1 MAENKKSFKLYTDQK
16 IFVDQLPDEL
26 AGRMFKHLF
35 QYVTDE
41 NPIEDDLLLK
51 LAFAPIKR
59 QLKHDLKKYSK
70 IVERNRINGKKGG
83 RNPNNPMGSFG
94 LKKNPN
100 KADKDKD
107 KDKEDKKGFLGPNIP
122 FKNFWE
128 MYGKKEGFNYTE
140 GYWNNLDPET
150 QKEIMNFLPKYI
162 ASKPNPR
169 YRKKPENFL
178 IDEAWKDELPE
189 MDLSEIKDKT
199 DPRFKLLTRDEK
211 IKWIK
216 LNIKF

>member
-1 MAENKKSFKLYTDQK
+1 MIKKPTKRYGFNFLRSYFDVLNELKDDADKLNFLTSIINKQFL
-16 IFVDQLPDEL
+16 
-26 AGRMFKHLF
+26 
-35 QYVTDE
+35 DE
-41 NPIEDDLLLK
+41 NPKDLNFITNLCYESQRHFIEKSVKGYKDRMKTDLL
-51 LAFAPIKR
+51 
-59 QLKHDLKKYSK
+59 
-70 IVERNRINGKKGG
+70 GKALPEGVHKGV
-83 RNPNNPMGSFG
+83 PEA
-94 LKKNPN
+94 LPN
-100 KADKDKD
+100 KSKSKS
-107 KDKEDKKGFLGPNIP
+107 KSNKTKGFSFVKIP
-122 FKNFWE
+122 FKDFWE

-140 GYWNNLDPET
+140 GYWNRLDPDT
-150 QKEIMNFLPKYI
+150 QKIIMDFLPKYI